1 MEGNCSEIKKL
12 FAENDKTIVIDGEK
26 KKQAL
31 EQIRTNMQGNA
42 SSVQKKQVAD
52 IKNPDLLHG
61 QGHFIDASDG
71 LYRICLTGKMAV
83 LGAVFHNFCMCAG
96 RAVLN

>member
-26 KKQAL
+26 
-31 EQIRTNMQGNA
+31 
-42 SSVQKKQVAD
+42 KKQVAD